1 MVGRATLDTLF
12 LFRKKKTCA
21 KRKKDFADIR
31 KDIDSVEGIILKYLM
46 KKEIVLVFSDK
57 LEEQI
62 LMVAKRLVNKDY
74 AGSLRYFILI
84 SFNID
89 YVWVPKQREVIKKYE
104 DIPRKDLL
112 IFLTA
117 LCGNADYL
125 VSNNREF
132 IRKAVN
138 KGEFK
143 CLTPEE
149 FILGIQE

>member
-1 MVGRATLDTLF
+1 MVGRATLDTNIF
-12 LFRKKKTCA
+12 I
-21 KRKKDFADIR
+21 DGFAD
-31 KDIDSVEGIILKYLM
+31 
-46 KKEIVLVFSDK
+46 
-57 LEEQI
+57 
-62 LMVAKRLVNKDY
+62 
-74 AGSLRYFILI
+74 
-84 SFNID
+84 
-89 YVWVPKQREVIKKYE
+89 
-104 DIPRKDLL
+104 

-149 FILGIQE
+149 FILGVQE

>member
-1 MVGRATLDTLF
+1 MVRRVTLDTNIF
-12 LFRKKKTCA
+12 I
-21 KRKKDFADIR
+21 DGFADIR
-31 KDIDSVEGIILKYLM
+31 RGINSAEASVLKYLVR
-46 KKEIVLVFSDK
+46 KEIVLVFSDV

-62 LMVAKRLVNKDY
+62 LRVAKRIVNKDY
-74 AGSLRYFILI
+74 AGLLRYFIWE

-89 YVWVPKQREVIKKYE
+89 YISVPEHREVIGKYE
-104 DIPRKDLL
+104 DIPGKDLL

-132 IRKAVN
+132 IREAVN

-149 FILGIQE
+149 FILEFQE

>member
-1 MVGRATLDTLF
+1 MAKRAVLDTNI
-12 LFRKKKTCA
+12 A
-21 KRKKDFADIR
+21 IDGFADLR
-31 KDIDSVEGIILKYLM
+31 KGINSAEAGVLKYLM
-46 KKEIVLVFSDK
+46 REETVLVFSDV

-62 LMVAKRLVNKDY
+62 LEVAKRIVDKDY
-74 AGSLRYFILI
+74 AGLLRYFIWE

-89 YVWVPKQREVIKKYE
+89 YISVPEHREVIEKYE
-104 DIPRKDLL
+104 DIPRKDLP

-138 KGEFK
+138 KGEFE

-149 FILGIQE
+149 FTSQQRSTE

>member
-1 MVGRATLDTLF
+1 MVRRVTLDTNIF
-12 LFRKKKTCA
+12 V
-21 KRKKDFADIR
+21 DGFADIR
-31 KDIDSVEGIILKYLM
+31 KGINSAEASVLKYLVR
-46 KKEIVLVFSDK
+46 KEIVLVFSDI

-62 LMVAKRLVNKDY
+62 LRVAKRIVNKDY
-74 AGSLRYFILI
+74 AGLLRYFILE
-84 SFNID
+84 SFNIV
-89 YVWVPKQREVIKKYE
+89 YISVPEHRDVIGKYE

-125 VSNNREF
+125 ISNNREF
-132 IRKAVN
+132 IRDAVN

-149 FILGIQE
+149 FILKFQE